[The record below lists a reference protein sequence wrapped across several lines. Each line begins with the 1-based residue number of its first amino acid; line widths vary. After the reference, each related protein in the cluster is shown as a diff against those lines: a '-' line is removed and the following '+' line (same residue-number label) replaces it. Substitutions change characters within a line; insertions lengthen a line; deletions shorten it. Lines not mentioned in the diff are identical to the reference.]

1 MVVPFFPTNKEV
13 EMIKYRRILLK
24 ISGEALSDG
33 LSGISGPSTVDLA
46 KQLMQIAETGVE
58 LAVVVG
64 GGNIWRGRTID
75 SMDRATA
82 DYIGMLATVMNGL
95 ALGEALN
102 SLGVENKVVSS
113 FAIDKVAETHFLPNV
128 MKYLHEKKVVIFVGG
143 TGSPYFSTDT
153 AASLRACEIH
163 ADALLCLKAVDGIYD
178 SDPKTNPKAKKYD
191 ELSYDK
197 VIADNLKALDL
208 TAVAM
213 CREFGVKV
221 VTIGKDEP
229 DGILRVLKGE
239 KIGTIIK

>member
-1 MVVPFFPTNKEV
+1 
-13 EMIKYRRILLK
+13 MIKYKRILLK

-33 LSGISGPSTVDLA
+33 ISGISGQSTVELA
-46 KQLMQIAETGVE
+46 KQIKQIASTGVQ
-58 LAVVVG
+58 LAIVVG
-64 GGNIWRGRTID
+64 GGNIWRGRAID
-75 SMDRATA
+75 TMDRAVA
-82 DYIGMLATVMNGL
+82 DQIGMLATVMNGL
-95 ALGEALN
+95 ALGEALTAQ
-102 SLGVENKVVSS
+102 GVANKVISS

-128 MKYLHEKKVVIFVGG
+128 MRYLEEKKVVIFVGG

-153 AASLRACEIH
+153 AASLRSCEIH
-163 ADALLCLKAVDGIYD
+163 ADAMFCLKAVDGIYD
-178 SDPKTNPKAKKYD
+178 SDPTLNPKAKKFD

-229 DGILRVLKGE
+229 NGILRVLNGE
-239 KIGTIIK
+239 KLGTVIK

>member
-1 MVVPFFPTNKEV
+1 
-13 EMIKYRRILLK
+13 MIKYKRILLK

-33 LSGISGPSTVDLA
+33 ISGISGPSTVELA
-46 KQLMQIAETGVE
+46 KQIKEIASTGVQ

-82 DYIGMLATVMNGL
+82 DHIGMLATVMNGL
-95 ALGEALN
+95 ALGEALTAQ
-102 SLGVENKVVSS
+102 GVANKVVSS
-113 FAIDKVAETHFLPNV
+113 FAIDKVVETHFLPNV
-128 MKYLHEKKVVIFVGG
+128 VRYLNEKKVVIFVGG

-163 ADALLCLKAVDGIYD
+163 ADALICLKAVDGIYD
-178 SDPKTNPKAKKYD
+178 SDPKVNPKAKKYD

-197 VIADNLKALDL
+197 IIADNLKALDL

-213 CREFGVKV
+213 CREFGVRV
-221 VTIGKDEP
+221 VTIGKDEKN
-229 DGILRVLKGE
+229 GILRVLNGE
-239 KIGTIIK
+239 KLGTIIK

>member
-1 MVVPFFPTNKEV
+1 
-13 EMIKYRRILLK
+13 MIKYKRILLK

-33 LSGISGPSTVDLA
+33 LSGISGPSTVELA
-46 KQLMQIAETGVE
+46 KQIKQIAGTGVQ
-58 LAVVVG
+58 LAIVVG
-64 GGNIWRGRTID
+64 GGNIWRGRAID
-75 SMDRATA
+75 TMDRATA

-95 ALGEALN
+95 ALGEALTAQ
-102 SLGVENKVVSS
+102 GVANKVISS

-128 MKYLHEKKVVIFVGG
+128 MKYLEEKKVVIFVGG

-163 ADALLCLKAVDGIYD
+163 ADAMFCLKAVDGIYD
-178 SDPKTNPKAKKYD
+178 CDPRINPKAKKFD

-197 VIADNLKALDL
+197 VISDNLKALDL

-221 VTIGKDEP
+221 VTVGKDEP
-229 DGILRVLKGE
+229 NGILRVLNGE
-239 KIGTIIK
+239 KLGTIIK